1 MSAKEVVISGITF
14 VIKKIYLFFTKLFLS
29 LKLVVFKRKML
40 HTESYYPEYS
50 NNTKRPLKQT
60 LEMLQDI
67 WRDGGVNKFYYLYG
81 FDIKNLY
88 NRNDFVLN
96 REFIV
101 TRNRLNNNGVNSPV
115 SILRDKTLFGLFL
128 KALNVPSPENIGVVE
143 NGMVYCADK
152 QSSLDAFLSQYEGDV
167 FFKIVDGECGADILH
182 VIIEKGQIHYG
193 GRIVPIDEFKAILGK
208 GRFLVQKTLKQH
220 DAINR
225 IFSKSINT
233 IRIVTVHNRQTNE
246 IEVISAVLRVGT
258 GNNNVDN
265 WAAGGLSIG
274 INLDKG
280 TLHKFGFYKPGYGT
294 KVESHPDSN
303 VVFDGYQ
310 LPFFDDVVGIVKR
323 LHFYLKNVHS
333 IGWDV
338 AITPQGACVIE
349 GNDNWEISL
358 MQACDHGLKK
368 EFDSLFR

>member
-50 NNTKRPLKQT
+50 NKTKRPLKQT

-152 QSSLDAFLSQYEGDV
+152 QGSLDAFLLQFEGDV

-274 INLDKG
+274 INLENG
-280 TLHKFGFYKPGYGT
+280 RLHKFGFYKPGFGT
-294 KVESHPDSN
+294 KVEYHPDSN

-338 AITPQGACVIE
+338 AITPQGPCVIE